1 MIRMGKILVIDD
13 SDVIR
18 NLLDELLT
26 DMGWEVDL
34 AEDGSRGIKLA
45 LAEDYMVVFCDIHM
59 PRKDGYQVYREVSA
73 QKPELPFI
81 MTDSLPDQLAEMAQ
95 AAGANYCLLK
105 PFTLEQ
111 VREALRVIKSPSST
125 R

>member
-1 MIRMGKILVIDD
+1 MGKILVIDD
-13 SDVIR
+13 SAVIR

-26 DMGWEVDL
+26 DMGWDVDL
-34 AEDGSRGIKLA
+34 AEDGGLGIELA
-45 LAEDYMVVFCDIHM
+45 LAEDYAVVFCDIHL
-59 PRKDGYQVYREVSA
+59 PSRDGCQVYREVSA
-73 QKPELPFI
+73 VKPDMPFI
-81 MTDSLPDQLAEMAQ
+81 MTDSLPDQRAEMAK
-95 AAGANYCLLK
+95 AAGADYCLLK

>member
-1 MIRMGKILVIDD
+1 MRKVLIIDD

-26 DMGWEVDL
+26 DMGWEVHL

-45 LAEDYMVVFCDIHM
+45 LAEDYTVVFCDIHM
-59 PRKDGYQVYREVSA
+59 PKKDGYLVYKEVSA

-111 VREALRVIKSPSST
+111 VREALRAIKSPSST